1 VFLRESPLLS
11 GLFFFL
17 RKRVG
22 ESLVP
27 IFASENKERYIMET
41 DDNFEDP
48 PDISDFHGNK
58 RELIKRGLERG
69 KLSWK
74 EIEAALPPEHTSA
87 TEREVLLFT
96 LKSLRVKVSGK
107 PAHEK

>member
-1 VFLRESPLLS
+1 
-11 GLFFFL
+11 
-17 RKRVG
+17 
-22 ESLVP
+22 
-27 IFASENKERYIMET
+27 MET
-41 DDNFEDP
+41 DDNFEVP
-48 PDISDFHGNK
+48 PEKSDFHGNK

-87 TEREVLLFT
+87 TEREVLVFT
-96 LKSLRVKVSGK
+96 LKSLRVKLSGK